1 MMDLERARVLLN
13 EGGYTCVLCRGD
25 TFHTATARG
34 VRPLVDWLDSGLD
47 LANFCAADK
56 VVGRATAFL
65 YVLLK
70 VRAVHALVMSTPAKE
85 VLEAAGIP
93 ALCDRE
99 VPGIINRRG
108 DGPCPFE
115 EAVLGIR
122 DPAQALTA
130 IRKKQLLLRL
140 PPELAKLTAGQDF
153 TLDRTGLS
161 GSTVA
166 IFGNMVLKCE
176 RVSEESEN
184 QDAMLR
190 WLAGKLPV
198 PRVICSLVR
207 DGFRWTLMERIS
219 GEMAC
224 AERWREDPHRLVRVL
239 ADAMRQLWDLDSRG
253 MPRLKPPFP
262 AEKGYLNKPS
272 NINNVETFANVAWI
286 ILNGGAKFA
295 AMGTENSKGTKVFA
309 LTGKIRRGGL
319 VEIPMGLTLRE
330 VIFGIGGGI
339 RDGKRFKA
347 VQMGGPSGGC
357 IPESLLDTRIDY
369 RELGATGAIMGSGG
383 MVVMDETTCMVNMA
397 KFFLDFTARE
407 SCGKCVH
414 CRIGTRRLHEI
425 LTRITEGR
433 GKEGDVELLEELC
446 RGIKDGALCG
456 LGQTAPNPVL
466 TTIRYFRDEYDAHIR
481 ERRCPAGECA
491 ALRKFKI
498 DPAKCKG
505 CGACARKC
513 PVKAIA
519 GEPKKPYAIDP
530 AKCIGCGSCEAACR
544 FGAVAKA

>member
-1 MMDLERARVLLN
+1 MDLDRARVLLN

-47 LANFCAADK
+47 LTDFCAADK

-166 IFGNMVLKCE
+166 LFDHMVLKCE

-198 PRVICSLVR
+198 PRLIRSLVR

-239 ADAMRQLWDLDSRG
+239 ADAMRQLWAVNISDCPVDQSAEAKLARARRIVEADQVDLELVD
-253 MPRLKPPFP
+253 P
-262 AEKGYLNKPS
+262 
-272 NINNVETFANVAWI
+272 ETFGERGFPSPAALLGWLEENRPECEIVLTHGDFCLPNLFLKDWQFTSFLDLGRSGTGDRWTDIAIAWRS
-286 ILNGGAKFA
+286 LRDNFGGHYGEAVEGFHPD
-295 AMGTENSKGTKVFA
+295 ELFDA
-309 LTGKIRRGGL
+309 LGIEKD
-319 VEIPMGLTLRE
+319 EEKLRYY
-330 VIFGIGGGI
+330 
-339 RDGKRFKA
+339 
-347 VQMGGPSGGC
+347 
-357 IPESLLDTRIDY
+357 LL
-369 RELGATGAIMGSGG
+369 
-383 MVVMDETTCMVNMA
+383 MDEL
-397 KFFLDFTARE
+397 F
-407 SCGKCVH
+407 
-414 CRIGTRRLHEI
+414 
-425 LTRITEGR
+425 
-433 GKEGDVELLEELC
+433 
-446 RGIKDGALCG
+446 
-456 LGQTAPNPVL
+456 
-466 TTIRYFRDEYDAHIR
+466 
-481 ERRCPAGECA
+481 
-491 ALRKFKI
+491 
-498 DPAKCKG
+498 
-505 CGACARKC
+505 
-513 PVKAIA
+513 
-519 GEPKKPYAIDP
+519 
-530 AKCIGCGSCEAACR
+530 
-544 FGAVAKA
+544 